1 MLPALLR
8 SELDSIATAI
18 VSSNARALRHPR
30 RRLDALCGRLLYGP
44 WTHGPRNSNLETCV
58 CFRDRPFDE
67 SSVRRFA
74 RALHERGATDVAAQR
89 LASQVHQALRGA
101 ADVHGYT
108 DMFDQVFWSKTPMHA
123 GPIGARNKKLLAGT
137 WFGMTFVRSG
147 DGPTLGYALSWHKPA
162 TPLLDAVQALHDDPV
177 RHRWLCNHIDV
188 HILDRGTQGTAV
200 LDQLVQLGVPYLTPE
215 RCSTS
220 WARFRS
226 PSTLRTQQGVAIHVR
241 RDDRVRSTA
250 ARRRQSRLGT
260 ARRIVFPARPERGEH
275 DRRAIAYRTSARLS
289 DTQIQHLDRVYKA
302 RWPNNENAIK
312 ALLAVGFGRNLE
324 RSKRA
329 SPSRGQDTK
338 AQRWRER
345 VARSDQAIGSLMNQ
359 RACDVGRAY
368 LKLERVR
375 ERRVRSLRRQERT
388 NAAEQRQVRVAE
400 KGELLCKH
408 LMLLLHNQVQLV
420 LVKSERRSVRAMTLA
435 RVRDLML
442 MRPATASRLGD
453 TLTLT
458 FDPCS
463 SGADRIDQAEL
474 VRLFAAEQLT
484 VAGAR
489 ISMRIRD
496 LSADLQPMRIAA

>member
-1 MLPALLR
+1 
-8 SELDSIATAI
+8 
-18 VSSNARALRHPR
+18 
-30 RRLDALCGRLLYGP
+30 
-44 WTHGPRNSNLETCV
+44 
-58 CFRDRPFDE
+58 
-67 SSVRRFA
+67 
-74 RALHERGATDVAAQR
+74 
-89 LASQVHQALRGA
+89 
-101 ADVHGYT
+101 
-108 DMFDQVFWSKTPMHA
+108 
-123 GPIGARNKKLLAGT
+123 
-137 WFGMTFVRSG
+137 
-147 DGPTLGYALSWHKPA
+147 
-162 TPLLDAVQALHDDPV
+162 
-177 RHRWLCNHIDV
+177 
-188 HILDRGTQGTAV
+188 
-200 LDQLVQLGVPYLTPE
+200 LVQLGVPYLTPE

-250 ARRRQSRLGT
+250 ARRRQSPLGT

-345 VARSDQAIGSLMNQ
+345 VARSDQAIGSLMDQ